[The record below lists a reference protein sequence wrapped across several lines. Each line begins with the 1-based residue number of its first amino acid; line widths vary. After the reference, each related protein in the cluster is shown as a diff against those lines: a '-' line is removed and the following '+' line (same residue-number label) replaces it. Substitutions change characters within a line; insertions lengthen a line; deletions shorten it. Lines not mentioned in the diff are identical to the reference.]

1 MVYTSLEQRAAQG
14 YLDLFPQFIP
24 DSQAPVSVSEQ
35 RAFYDLMER
44 FYRLAYEEPQLFVP
58 RLHEDSALP
67 GLFSSASDPGREA
80 QNHMKKFRKM
90 LDSTVMQMY
99 LCGAK
104 KEYRL
109 DRRQKAIL
117 ARLGIEDYENLPA
130 AWVWMAEKEHLERFQ
145 SPSRFAHC
153 CFRADYAYTVEIYEK
168 AFGNEAFHR
177 LTGWMAEHGYRT
189 FDIYDTTASGC
200 KFALTYAN
208 PAWGKERPRGGFEYK
223 IKHTGISLR
232 YEPYCRDPWIFGVC
246 IPGGMKPYLEHF
258 QEMPAAVRDF
268 VMSRVKRCD
277 GCRYCVQT
285 DKTGK
290 RPLAR
295 IPVQYGGEE
304 HALCPYYPGYRF
316 WWTGI
321 DEALADDIIG
331 LLSFMDRFAGG
342 GG

>member
-1 MVYTSLEQRAAQG
+1 MVYRSLEQRAAQG

-153 CFRADYAYTVEIYEK
+153 CFRADYTYTVEIYEK

-277 GCRYCVQT
+277 G
-285 DKTGK
+285 
-290 RPLAR
+290 
-295 IPVQYGGEE
+295 
-304 HALCPYYPGYRF
+304 
-316 WWTGI
+316 
-321 DEALADDIIG
+321 
-331 LLSFMDRFAGG
+331 
-342 GG
+342 

>member
-1 MVYTSLEQRAAQG
+1 MVYRSLEQRAAQG

-153 CFRADYAYTVEIYEK
+153 CFRADYTYTVEIYEK

-295 IPVQYGGEE
+295 IPVQYGSLEQWGKFYS
-304 HALCPYYPGYRF
+304 LPLIRP
-316 WWTGI
+316 
-321 DEALADDIIG
+321 
-331 LLSFMDRFAGG
+331 LLDTVLVLK
-342 GG
+342 

>member
-1 MVYTSLEQRAAQG
+1 MVYRSLEQRAAQG